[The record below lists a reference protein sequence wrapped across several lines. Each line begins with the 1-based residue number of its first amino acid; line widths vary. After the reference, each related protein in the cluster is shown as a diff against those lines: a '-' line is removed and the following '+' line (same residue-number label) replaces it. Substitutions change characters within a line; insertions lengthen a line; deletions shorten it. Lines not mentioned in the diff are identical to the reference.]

1 VKGAIDHPHQ
11 LYGGRTYSQ
20 YGEDL
25 VVLNIFHRLN
35 VDRPSYID
43 IGAHHP
49 FDLSNTALLYQR
61 GSRGINVE
69 ANPDLL
75 PAFSK
80 HRSQDVNISV
90 GVGPHRGRAPFYRSR
105 SNLSSGRNSFLRDA
119 VEPLGIAGI
128 LEVDLTTV
136 DDIITEHGRGVVPD
150 FMSIDIEGM
159 DHAVLEGMACRPS
172 VVCAEAVAPG
182 SDTPMIKLMQDRGY
196 FLVLR
201 ACHNLI
207 LVRND
212 LHGRLY

>member
-1 VKGAIDHPHQ
+1 MTAINHPHQ
-11 LYGGRTYSQ
+11 LFGGRTFAQ
-20 YGEDL
+20 HGEDL
-25 VVLNIFHRLN
+25 IVLNIFTRLN
-35 VDRPSYID
+35 VDKPSYID

-80 HRSQDVNISV
+80 HRSQDMNISV
-90 GVGPHRGRAPFYRSR
+90 GIGPRRGRAPFYRTR
-105 SNLSSGRNSFLRDA
+105 SNMASGRNSFVREA
-119 VEPLGIAGI
+119 VQPHGIAGI
-128 LEVDLTTV
+128 IEIDMTTV
-136 DDIITEHGRGVVPD
+136 DDIIAGHAGGIVPD

-172 VVCAEAVAPG
+172 VVCAEAMDDGA
-182 SDTPMIKLMQDRGY
+182 MIKLMQDRGY
-196 FLVLR
+196 FLALR
-201 ACHNLI
+201 ACDNLI
-207 LVRND
+207 LVRSD